1 MPSAGEI
8 RRKAA
13 GVRVITEDIRRESAK
28 YQSVVND
35 VTTWWKGE
43 AGTSFKTGYQGIQN
57 EMRELLRKLDS
68 LESRLGN
75 NLANA
80 VDRAEEERRRK
91 DGGEAARICV
101 EAIAYPYEYS

>member
-13 GVRVITEDIRRESAK
+13 GVRAVTEDIRRESSK
-28 YQSVVND
+28 YQSIVND

-43 AGTSFKTGYQGIQN
+43 AGTSFKTGYQGIQHEIRN
-57 EMRELLRKLDS
+57 LLRNLDS
-68 LESRLGN
+68 LESNVKN

-80 VDRAEEERRRK
+80 VERAEEQRRR
-91 DGGEAARICV
+91 DAMERQRMSAMRQ
-101 EAIAYPYEYS
+101 

>member
-13 GVRVITEDIRRESAK
+13 GVRAISEDIRRESSK

-43 AGTSFKTGYQGIQN
+43 AGTSFRTGYLQIQ
-57 EMRELLRKLDS
+57 REISDMLRKLDS
-68 LESRLGN
+68 LESAVKN

-80 VDRAEEERRRK
+80 VERAEEQRRRK
-91 DGGEAARICV
+91 AMEESQRLSAMKR
-101 EAIAYPYEYS
+101 

>member
-13 GVRVITEDIRRESAK
+13 GVRAITEDIRRETSK
-28 YQSVVND
+28 YQRMVND

-43 AGTSFKTGYQGIQN
+43 AGTSFKTGYEGIQHDI
-57 EMRELLRKLDS
+57 RILLRNLDS
-68 LESRLGN
+68 LESKVKN

-80 VDRAEEERRRK
+80 VERAEEQRRR
-91 DGGEAARICV
+91 EAMERQGMSAMRQ
-101 EAIAYPYEYS
+101 